1 MILMR
6 MTTMMKE
13 DLVPVTV
20 CCLIWMV
27 RAIHIHQCLMI
38 EKEWTALRI
47 MIKRLI
53 MKASSR
59 TIMEAT
65 VTMEVTAIM
74 EATAIME
81 TTAIMGATVI
91 MEAPAIMEATVMTME
106 VMMISKNC
114 AVYDFKYCTTN
125 VCT

>member
-38 EKEWTALRI
+38 EKEWTALKI

-59 TIMEAT
+59 IIVEAT
-65 VTMEVTAIM
+65 MM

-91 MEAPAIMEATVMTME
+91 MEATAIMETTAIMGATV
-106 VMMISKNC
+106 
-114 AVYDFKYCTTN
+114 
-125 VCT
+125 